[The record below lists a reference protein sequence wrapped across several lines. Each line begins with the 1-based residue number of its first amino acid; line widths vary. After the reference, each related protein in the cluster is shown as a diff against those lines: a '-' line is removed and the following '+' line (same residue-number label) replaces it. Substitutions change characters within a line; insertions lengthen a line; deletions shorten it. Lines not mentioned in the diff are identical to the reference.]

1 MHNYYNDFKYQ
12 VKFYY
17 NLTKTGVYG
26 LYKDYIESNLF
37 KAFEYLEDSY
47 YELFYG
53 KYVPYQPG
61 IKGYK
66 CLQKIAYKAAYFSI
80 SKDAEKFK
88 LLMANSEVDDKVDDN
103 MNTIACFDKRFHID
117 FNSSDI
123 ELKNLI
129 IWRFLISK
137 ASSSAIC
144 EEEFFDKIMKKFDI
158 KNNYTEKINKELQD
172 YFYMHDIKSVSEFET
187 LINNYCPSKSDLA
200 NGIATEKHIICTIF
214 QDFPEIFQDS

>member
-80 SKDAEKFK
+80 SKDAGKFK

-117 FNSSDI
+117 FNSSGI
-123 ELKNLI
+123 ESKNLI
-129 IWRFLISK
+129 IWRVLISK

-158 KNNYTEKINKELQD
+158 KNNYTEKINIELQD
-172 YFYMHDIKSVSEFET
+172 CFDIHDIKSVSEFET
-187 LINNYCPSKSDLA
+187 LINNWCPSKSDLA

>member
-1 MHNYYNDFKYQ
+1 MIVQ
-12 VKFYY
+12 
-17 NLTKTGVYG
+17 LCSSVYG

-88 LLMANSEVDDKVDDN
+88 LLMANSEVDDN

-117 FNSSDI
+117 FNSSGI
-123 ELKNLI
+123 ESKNLI
-129 IWRFLISK
+129 IWRVLISK
-137 ASSSAIC
+137 APSSAIC

-158 KNNYTEKINKELQD
+158 KNNYTEKINIELQD
-172 YFYMHDIKSVSEFET
+172 CFDIHDIKSVSEFET
-187 LINNYCPSKSDLA
+187 LINNWCPSKSDLA

>member
-1 MHNYYNDFKYQ
+1 M
-12 VKFYY
+12 
-17 NLTKTGVYG
+17 
-26 LYKDYIESNLF
+26 
-37 KAFEYLEDSY
+37 
-47 YELFYG
+47 
-53 KYVPYQPG
+53 
-61 IKGYK
+61 
-66 CLQKIAYKAAYFSI
+66 QKIAYKAAYFSI

-88 LLMANSEVDDKVDDN
+88 LLMANSEVDDN

-117 FNSSDI
+117 FNSSGI
-123 ELKNLI
+123 ESKNLI
-129 IWRFLISK
+129 IWRVLISK
-137 ASSSAIC
+137 APSSAIC

-158 KNNYTEKINKELQD
+158 QNNDTKKINKELQD